1 VSATSL
7 ALAFRVEGAEPLAFA
22 AVPTL
27 RFALAIESAGPEPIR
42 SLLLDVQLQIAA
54 RRRSYAADE
63 ETGLLDLFGEPERWG
78 TTLRTLLWT
87 RTTLVVPA
95 FEASTAVGLDVPCT
109 YDFEVTAARYLA
121 ALSDGDVPLEFL
133 FSGTAFYGEGALRAE
148 RISWESEASYRLPV
162 AVWRATM
169 DQHFPGSAWLRLSRE
184 SLDRLAAYRGRHA
197 LPSWEATIDSL
208 LDG

>member
-7 ALAFRVEGAEPLAFA
+7 ALAFRVEGAEPLGFA

-95 FEASTAVGLDVPCT
+95 FEASTAVGLEVPCT

-121 ALSDGDVPLEFL
+121 ALSDGEVPLEFL

-148 RISWESEASYRLPV
+148 RISWESEAAYRLPV

-197 LPSWEATIDSL
+197 LPSWEATIDAL

>member
-7 ALAFRVEGAEPLAFA
+7 ALAFRVEGAEPLQFA

-27 RFALAIESAGPEPIR
+27 RFSLGIESAGPDPIR
-42 SLLLDVQLQIAA
+42 SLLLDVQVQIAA
-54 RRRSYAADE
+54 RRRPYEEDE
-63 ETGLLDLFGEPERWG
+63 QARLLDLFGDPSRWS

-87 RTTLVVPA
+87 RATLIVPA
-95 FEASTAVGLDVPCT
+95 FEDGTVANLDVPCT

-121 ALSDGDVPLEFL
+121 ALSDGLVPLEFL

-148 RISWESEASYRLPV
+148 RISWESEAAFALPV

-169 DQHFPGSAWLRLSRE
+169 DGHFAGSAWLRLSRE
-184 SLDRLAAYRGRHA
+184 SLDRLIEFRGRHA
-197 LPSWEATIDSL
+197 LPSWDATIDAL

>member
-54 RRRSYAADE
+54 RQRSYAADD

-197 LPSWEATIDSL
+197 LPSWEATIDAL

>member
-7 ALAFRVEGAEPLAFA
+7 ALAFRVEGAEPLGFA

-95 FEASTAVGLDVPCT
+95 FEASTAVGLEVPCT

-121 ALSDGDVPLEFL
+121 ALSDGEVPLEFL

-148 RISWESEASYRLPV
+148 RISWESEAAYRLPV

-169 DQHFPGSAWLRLSRE
+169 DQHFPGSTWLRLPRE

-197 LPSWEATIDSL
+197 LPSWEATIDAL